1 MGKMQKNVAM
11 DFMNK
16 IRKVQGKRKGL
27 IMLSVLKSK
36 AFISQTKFPQPGAG
50 HGNPHHYSCLENPM
64 DKRSL
69 VGYGP

>member
-1 MGKMQKNVAM
+1 MGKMQKNIAM

-36 AFISQTKFPQPGAG
+36 AFIS
-50 HGNPHHYSCLENPM
+50 
-64 DKRSL
+64 
-69 VGYGP
+69 